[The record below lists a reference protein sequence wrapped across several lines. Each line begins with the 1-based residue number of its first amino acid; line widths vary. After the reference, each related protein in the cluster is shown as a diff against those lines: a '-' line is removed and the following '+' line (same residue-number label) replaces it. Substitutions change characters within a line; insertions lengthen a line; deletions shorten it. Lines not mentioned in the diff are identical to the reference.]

1 MIFKKALLSAAV
13 LPWLSTLASAH
24 PDVQAHG
31 VVAAQTPHIHFGAGQ
46 VIALGTVGIFVAIL
60 IAAVML
66 TGSVRNPLRKR
77 K

>member
-1 MIFKKALLSAAV
+1 MTIKKALLSAAI
-13 LPWLSTLASAH
+13 LPWLTTFSNAH

-31 VVAAQTPHIHFGAGQ
+31 AAVAHMPHIHLGTGH
-46 VIALGTVGIFVAIL
+46 VLALGSVGIIIAIL

-66 TGSVRNPLRKR
+66 TGSARNPLRKR

>member
-13 LPWLSTLASAH
+13 LPWLSTLSSAH

-31 VVAAQTPHIHFGAGQ
+31 VIAAQTPHIHFGTGQ
-46 VIALGTVGIFVAIL
+46 IIALGTVGIFVAVL
-60 IAAVML
+60 MAAVML

>member
-24 PDVQAHG
+24 PDAQAHG
-31 VVAAQTPHIHFGAGQ
+31 IVAAQTPHIHFGAGH
-46 VIALGTVGIFVAIL
+46 VIALGTVGIFIAIL

-66 TGSVRNPLRKR
+66 TGSHKSPVRKR

>member
-13 LPWLSTLASAH
+13 LPWLSTLSSAH
-24 PDVQAHG
+24 PDAQAHG
-31 VVAAQTPHIHFGAGQ
+31 VVAAQTPHIHFGAGHA
-46 VIALGTVGIFVAIL
+46 IALGTVGIFVAIL

-66 TGSVRNPLRKR
+66 TGSFKNPLRKR

>member
-13 LPWLSTLASAH
+13 LPWLSTVSSAH
-24 PDVQAHG
+24 TDALAHG
-31 VVAAQTPHIHFGAGQ
+31 VVVAQTPHIHFGAGH

-66 TGSVRNPLRKR
+66 TGSARNPLGNRK
-77 K
+77 